1 MEFYIVKKI
10 FYHDTDCGGVVYY
23 GNYLKYLEE
32 SRTEYFQSCG
42 IELKGLEKE
51 GVWFVVKSINLD
63 YKSPAKYLEKLKVYS
78 DIKEI
83 SKSSLVL
90 KHKIVKEKEILVK
103 AEVKLVCV
111 NDKFKPIR
119 IPKKVKKKVSRSGF

>member
-51 GVWFVVKSINLD
+51 GVWFVVKSINVN
-63 YKSPAKYLEKLKVYS
+63 YKSPAKYLEEIKVYS
-78 DIKEI
+78 EVKEI
-83 SKSSLVL
+83 KKSSLLLNHEVVR
-90 KHKIVKEKEILVK
+90 KKELLVG

-111 NDKFKPIR
+111 NNKFKPIR
-119 IPKKVKKKVSRSGF
+119 IPERVKKKVSRNGF